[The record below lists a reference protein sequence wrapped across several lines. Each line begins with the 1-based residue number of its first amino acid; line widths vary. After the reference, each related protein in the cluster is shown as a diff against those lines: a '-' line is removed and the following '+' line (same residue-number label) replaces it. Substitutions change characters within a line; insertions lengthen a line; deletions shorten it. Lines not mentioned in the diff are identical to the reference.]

1 MEIRISL
8 IISKISKYSITL
20 IMLGGMILIETKN
33 GPGSKNTRI
42 SSVYVNDNIFLFIL
56 AQINYNNNNNN
67 NK

>member
-1 MEIRISL
+1 
-8 IISKISKYSITL
+8 
-20 IMLGGMILIETKN
+20 MLGGMILIEIKN